1 MSYRD
6 TLFFGVIACRE
17 LVPDVDRLT
26 AYLEEELRVLTDS
39 IDKAATRRA
48 RPRARR

>member
-17 LVPDVDRLT
+17 LVPDVEVLT
-26 AYLEEELRVLTDS
+26 AYLTEELQVLADAV
-39 IDKAATRRA
+39 K
-48 RPRARR
+48 PRARR